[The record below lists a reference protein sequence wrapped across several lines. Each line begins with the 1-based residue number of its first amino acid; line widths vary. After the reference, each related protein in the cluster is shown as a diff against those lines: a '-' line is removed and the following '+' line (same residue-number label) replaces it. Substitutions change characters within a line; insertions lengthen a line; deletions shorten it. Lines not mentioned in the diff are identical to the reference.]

1 MAETTKI
8 YTDYFDGLDKI
19 RERIADDSEA
29 ILSIINPEKL
39 LLDPAKY
46 LSELGRLFFEAHR
59 GEMKKSINI
68 GTRKAKRVLNEIEE
82 S

>member
-1 MAETTKI
+1 MADHNI
-8 YTDYFDGLDKI
+8 YTDYFDGLDKT
-19 RERIADDSEA
+19 REKIADDSEA
-29 ILSIINPEKL
+29 ILSIIDPQKL

-59 GEMKKSINI
+59 KEMKKAIQI
-68 GTRKAKRVLNEIEE
+68 GTKKAKRVLDEIEE